1 MNGIL
6 ILIIIGGVLA
16 ISGAAISFA
25 LIRSRRAAGSSGS
38 ALRHSLGASAEV
50 TSVKDTGNRFN
61 HSPEVEMTLRV
72 EPADGPPFEA
82 QLRTM
87 VSPVNAPS
95 FQPGARVEVRYD
107 PAAPERVELAG
118 NS

>member
-25 LIRSRRAAGSSGS
+25 LIRSRRAAGS

>member
-1 MNGIL
+1 MNGVL
-6 ILIIIGGVLA
+6 ILIVVGGVLA
-16 ISGAAISFA
+16 ILGAAISFA
-25 LIRSRRAAGSSGS
+25 FIGTRRAAGS
-38 ALRHSLGASAEV
+38 ARRQSLGASAEV

-61 HSPEVEMTLRV
+61 HNPEVEMTLRV

-87 VSPVNAPS
+87 VSQVNLPS

-118 NS
+118 NP